1 MKRHRVPLQRGQA
14 LTEFLV
20 IALALVPLFLL
31 LPMIGKYQDIRH
43 STQMASR
50 YVAFEAVTYN
60 DGTDGFRSAGELAL
74 DVRRRFFSDAG
85 APIKTGDAAGDFKAH
100 QNLAW
105 RDPQDRPLIANFD
118 QDVRVGFGDA
128 DAADPAAGFS
138 KASDS
143 NAFSLNGPLSLK
155 ARGIHTAGVSVR
167 IANLP
172 ARLAF
177 YEPFDQLDLQITRR
191 TSVLIDHWSGRDA
204 GDVQRHLDD
213 KDVNAGVFLKPSA
226 LPVRALVYAQELL
239 PWGTVTPPQLGELD
253 FWKDTV
259 PKDRLRQ

>member
-1 MKRHRVPLQRGQA
+1 MKRHRASPQCGQA

-20 IALALVPLFLL
+20 IALALIPLFLL

-43 STQMASR
+43 ATQMASR
-50 YVAFEAVTYN
+50 YVAFEAVAHN

-105 RDPQDRPLIANFD
+105 RDPQDRPLIASFD

-128 DAADPAAGFS
+128 DAGDPAAGFS
-138 KASDS
+138 KASDGD
-143 NAFSLNGPLSLK
+143 AFNLNGPLSLK

-172 ARLAF
+172 AGFAF

-191 TSVLIDHWSGRDA
+191 TSVLIDHWSGRDP
-204 GDVQRHLDD
+204 GDVQDHLDNAA
-213 KDVNAGVFLKPSA
+213 VNTGVLLKPFA
-226 LPVRALVYAQELL
+226 PIVDAAVYAEELL
-239 PWGTVTPPQLGELD
+239 PWGSVKPPQLGELD